1 MGKRT
6 ALKDGEK
13 EECSIGK
20 KKSIGIKKQ
29 HLRREHHGVIKF
41 KNNLL
46 KVNGAQRAGKREEE
60 DNKS

>member
-20 KKSIGIKKQ
+20 KKSIGIKKTA
-29 HLRREHHGVIKF
+29 LE
-41 KNNLL
+41 
-46 KVNGAQRAGKREEE
+46 KRTSWGH
-60 DNKS
+60 KI